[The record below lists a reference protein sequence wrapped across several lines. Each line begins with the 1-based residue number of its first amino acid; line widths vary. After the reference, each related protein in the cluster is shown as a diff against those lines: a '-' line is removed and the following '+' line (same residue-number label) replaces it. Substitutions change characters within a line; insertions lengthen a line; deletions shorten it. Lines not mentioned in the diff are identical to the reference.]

1 MKTLSILVS
10 ILVTVSGGL
19 AHSASDSYCD
29 DITRLDHLPR
39 LNSEQFKNFFID
51 GTKVDRIVISKDRK
65 KLYALRSD
73 VVLKIYDVA
82 FGGAPYGHKQFEGD
96 NKTPEGTY
104 TIDSKNPE
112 SLFYRGLHISYPN
125 KADRA
130 YAKSKGKSAGGDIM
144 IHGFPNDPTKNAL
157 VTAVHPFYNW
167 TSGCIAV
174 TNLEIEQLYMMTG
187 KGTTVEI
194 CKMSAPPQ
202 TPYPVPPPQDPNPP
216 AEDVEQ

>member
-10 ILVTVSGGL
+10 LIIVGSGSL
-19 AHSASDSYCD
+19 AFSKSASYCN
-29 DITRLDHLPR
+29 DITRLDQLPR

-65 KLYALRSD
+65 KLYALRFD
-73 VVLKIYDVA
+73 VVLKSYDVA
-82 FGGAPYGHKQFEGD
+82 FGGAPFGHKQFEGD

-104 TIDSKNPE
+104 LIDSKNPE
-112 SLFYRGLHISYPN
+112 SLYYRGLHINYPN

-167 TSGCIAV
+167 TQGCIAV

-202 TPYPVPPPQDPNPP
+202 NPTPPPETPQPP
-216 AEDVEQ
+216 DEVEQ